1 MYIRMSQYCDKV
13 VILKSV
19 SLSVEAFDADGN
31 HIKGLRKNTTV
42 QVASFDLDEPINHP
56 EIPGDKATEFQAWR
70 ETQKLR
76 IEKAFIE
83 NAAAGKL
90 GGVPL
95 LKTKS
100 GMGHPDYKVGE
111 FSGLIS
117 TLIAVQPGMI
127 KNVMNGRK
135 SAVELQQDGSASLA
149 DKVASEAI
157 CARMKEI
164 AEDLMR
170 FMSLTNRKG
179 TEIFSLAE
187 TLDMRA
193 AWTALGCT
201 LDSRGIG
208 YQKVT
213 GSIDGRNAAEEGVE
227 IFNEIKKHVQE

>member
-1 MYIRMSQYCDKV
+1 MYIRMSQCCDRV
-13 VILKSV
+13 VVLKSV

-31 HIKGLRKNTTV
+31 PLKGLRKNTTV

-56 EIPGDKATEFQAWR
+56 EIPSDKATEFQAWR

-100 GMGHPDYKVGE
+100 GMGNPDYKVGE

-135 SAVELQQDGSASLA
+135 AAVELQQDSSASLA
-149 DKVASEAI
+149 DRVSPEAI
-157 CARMKEI
+157 GTRMRDI

-170 FMSLTNRKG
+170 YMNLTNRKG
-179 TEIFSLAE
+179 TEIFSVTE
-187 TLDMRA
+187 TLNMRV
-193 AWTALGCT
+193 AWCALGCV
-201 LDSRGIG
+201 LDKRGIG
-208 YQKVT
+208 YKMSGNV
-213 GSIDGRNAAEEGVE
+213 SGRNAAEEGVQ
-227 IFNEIKKHVQE
+227 IFNEIKKHVLE

>member
-13 VILKSV
+13 VVLKSV
-19 SLSVEAFDADGN
+19 SLSVEAFDAEGN
-31 HIKGLRKNTTV
+31 QIKGLRKNTTV
-42 QVASFDLDEPINHP
+42 QVASFDLHEPIYHP
-56 EIPGDKATEFQAWR
+56 EIPSEKATEFQAWR

-135 SAVELQQDGSASLA
+135 SAVELQQDSSASLA
-149 DKVASEAI
+149 ERVSPEAI
-157 CARMKEI
+157 CARMRGVV
-164 AEDLMR
+164 EDIMR
-170 FMSLTNRKG
+170 YMNLTNRKG
-179 TEIFSLAE
+179 TDIFSLSE

-208 YQKVT
+208 YQKVK
-213 GSIDGRNAAEEGVE
+213 GNIDGRNAAEEGVE
-227 IFNEIKKHVQE
+227 IFNEIKRHVQE